1 MSYTLVLNSNNKV
14 GANNNTF
21 EYKFIQGSF
30 DAKDMEIAVGALTI
44 PYSWFNVSQM
54 YNNQNFTLSFP
65 VGAGNVA
72 IPFTLPPGF
81 YTVSDINNY
90 IQGQCIN
97 LGLYLTFGGQNY
109 YFIQIVPNSTY
120 YQNQIVFSLVPTT
133 VTSGP
138 YAGYSLPPSGYWSAG
153 GSGLPTVARTPS
165 ILFAS
170 TGSIA
175 PLLGFSPGTYPSVT
189 TASITVSSNL
199 TPKGS
204 TVNALS
210 LHCNLI
216 NNSIAM
222 PSDILDNIPI
232 NSTFGSNITYDPS
245 FEKWVKMRDGR
256 YNSMI
261 LTFTDENNNTLYA
274 NDSNISL
281 SLLIRQKSLIK

>member
-1 MSYTLVLNSNNKV
+1 MSYTLVLNSSNKV

-44 PYSWFNVSQM
+44 PYSWFNVTQA
-54 YNNQNFTLSFP
+54 YNNQTFTLSFP
-65 VGAGNVA
+65 YGAGLTATLN
-72 IPFTLPPGF
+72 ITLPAGF

-97 LGLYLTFGGQNY
+97 AGLYLTFGGQNY
-109 YFIQIVPNSTY
+109 YFVEIFPNTTY

-133 VTSGP
+133 VASGP
-138 YAGYSLPPSGYWSAG
+138 YAGYSLPSYGFWSGT
-153 GSGLPTVARTPS
+153 GLPTTASTPT
-165 ILFAS
+165 ITFAS
-170 TGSIA
+170 SGSIA
-175 PLLGFSPGTYPSVT
+175 PILGFSPGTYPSVT

-199 TPKGS
+199 TPQGS
-204 TVNALS
+204 TVNALL

-245 FEKWVKMRDGR
+245 FEKWVKLRDGK

-261 LTFTDENNNTLYA
+261 LTFTDESNNTLYA

-281 SLLIRQKSLIK
+281 SLLIRQKTLIK

>member
-1 MSYTLVLNSNNKV
+1 MSFTLVLNSNNKV
-14 GANNNTF
+14 GSNNNTF
-21 EYKFIQGSF
+21 EYNFIQGSF
-30 DAKDMEIAVGALTI
+30 EAKDMELAVGALTI

-54 YNNQNFTLSFP
+54 YANQSFTLAFP
-65 VGAGNVA
+65 YGAGLTATLN
-72 IPFTLPPGF
+72 ITLPAGF

-97 LGLYLTFGGQNY
+97 AGLYLTFGGQNY
-109 YFIQIVPNSTY
+109 YFVQIVTNTTY
-120 YQNQIVFSLVPTT
+120 YQNQIVFTAVPTT
-133 VTSGP
+133 VASGA
-138 YAGYSLPPSGYWSAG
+138 YAGYSVPSSGYWSG
-153 GSGLPTVARTPS
+153 TGLPTASSTPT
-165 ILFAS
+165 ITFAS

-175 PLLGFSPGTYPSVT
+175 SLLGFAPGTYPSVT
-189 TASITVSSNL
+189 TASITVSSTL
-199 TPKGS
+199 TPQGS
-204 TVNALS
+204 TVNALL

-245 FEKWVKMRDGR
+245 FEKWVKLRDGR

-261 LTFTDENNNTLYA
+261 LTFTDQNNNTLYA

-281 SLLIRQKSLIK
+281 SLLLRQKSLIK

>member
-21 EYKFIQGSF
+21 EYNFIQGSF
-30 DAKDMEIAVGALTI
+30 NAKDMEIAVGALTI

-54 YNNQNFTLSFP
+54 YDNQTFTIAFP
-65 VGAGNVA
+65 ASTGFTPIA
-72 IPFTLPPGF
+72 FTLPAGF

-90 IQGQCIN
+90 IQGVCVN
-97 LGLYLTFGGQNY
+97 AGLYLTFGGQNY
-109 YFIQIVPNSTY
+109 YFVEIFPNTTY

-133 VTSGP
+133 VASGP
-138 YAGYSLPPSGYWSAG
+138 YAGYSLPPTGIWSASG
-153 GSGLPTVARTPS
+153 IGLPTVAKTSS
-165 ILFAS
+165 IFFAS

-175 PLLGFSPGTYPSVT
+175 PILGFSPGTYPSVT

-199 TPKGS
+199 TPQGS
-204 TVNALS
+204 TVNSLL

-245 FEKWVKMRDGR
+245 FEKWVKLRDGK

-261 LTFTDENNNTLYA
+261 LTFTDENNNPLYA